1 VYEHAP
7 VLVHEVVEWLSPALS
22 SGGVIVDCT
31 VGGGGH
37 AAALLEAAPGLRL
50 VGIDRDDEALE
61 ASGRRLG
68 GYGDRVRLVKANFAE
83 LGAVIG
89 GDQAGAVEG
98 VLYDLGVSSP
108 QLDRAHRG
116 FRYRGDAPLDM
127 RMDVSG
133 DLTAADVVN
142 GYSETELARVIATY
156 GEERFARRI
165 AGAIVARR
173 AQRKFEGTED
183 LADVVKGAVPAAA
196 RRSGPHPAR
205 RTFQAVRIEVNN
217 EIENLER
224 SLPEALQVLK
234 PGGRVAAISYHSLED
249 RVVKRFFA
257 SEARGCRCPRDLPV
271 CVCGRKASVRVLTRK
286 AIRPSDEE
294 KRRNPRSDSAR
305 LRVAAK
311 LEPPDPEAA

>member
-1 VYEHAP
+1 
-7 VLVHEVVEWLSPALS
+7 LVHEVVEWLSPAFS
-22 SGGVIVDCT
+22 SGGVVVDCT

-37 AAALLEAAPGLRL
+37 AAALLEAAPGVRL

-68 GYGDRVRLVKANFAE
+68 EFGGRVRLLKANFAE
-83 LGAVIG
+83 LGSVID
-89 GDQAGAVEG
+89 GDDAGAVEG
-98 VLYDLGVSSP
+98 VFYDLGVSSP

-142 GYSETELARVIATY
+142 GYSEAELARVIATY

-173 AQRKFEGTED
+173 AQRRFEGTED
-183 LADVVKGAVPAAA
+183 LAEVVKGAVPAAA

-205 RTFQAVRIEVNN
+205 RTFQAIRIEVND

-224 SLPEALQVLK
+224 SLPEALRVLR

-249 RVVKRFFA
+249 RAVKRFFA

-271 CVCGRKASVRVLTRK
+271 CVCGRKASMRGLTRK
-286 AIRPSDEE
+286 AVRPSDEE

-311 LEPPDPEAA
+311 LEPPGPEAA